1 MPKISEFYGIVIY
14 MYYLDHN
21 PPHFH
26 AVYGDYN
33 ALIDIENVELI
44 TGFLPKK
51 KLNLVLAWCE
61 IHKVDLLLNWE
72 YSKNQEKLFV
82 IDPLH

>member
-1 MPKISEFYGIVIY
+1 MDAEEKV
-14 MYYLDHN
+14 
-21 PPHFH
+21 
-26 AVYGDYN
+26 
-33 ALIDIENVELI
+33 
-44 TGFLPKK
+44 
-51 KLNLVLAWCE
+51 NLVLAWCE